1 MKSLSKTAAFLA
13 AAIIAIVLSSCA
25 TSRSFFDTKP
35 YEETEEEKTIQFPFT
50 VFGWYRNKLVEIEF
64 YDATKLIVSFPRI
77 GGAKKVIY
85 SYQMYSTLYSWKK
98 GHSDMQLCGIELKV
112 LCVQEKPYYGYDW
125 LTLCR
130 KGDFSKPI
138 SDPKNYTYRHTRNK
152 MAMIDFFGDNLTYKK
167 IENGDFDLSYSALPV
182 IRFQRM
188 DDEIR
193 QERQRIRE
201 YQRTGGSTSI
211 RRQY

>member
-1 MKSLSKTAAFLA
+1 MKNIKKPMAILATAV
-13 AAIIAIVLSSCA
+13 IAVVLSSCA
-25 TSRSFFDTKP
+25 TSRSFFDTTP
-35 YEETEEEKTIQFPFT
+35 YEETEEEKAIQYPFS
-50 VFGWYRNKLVEIEF
+50 VFGWYKNKLVEIEF

-77 GGAKKVIY
+77 AGAKKVIY

-138 SDPKNYTYRHTRNK
+138 SDPMNYTDRHTRNN
-152 MAMIDFFGDNLTYKK
+152 MAMIDFFGDNLTYRK
-167 IENGDFDLSYSALPV
+167 IKEGDFDLSYSALPV

-188 DDEIR
+188 DEEIK
-193 QERQRIRE
+193 QERQQRRE
-201 YQRTGGSTSI
+201 YKRTGGNTSI
-211 RRQY
+211 RKKY

>member
-1 MKSLSKTAAFLA
+1 MRNHRRT
-13 AAIIAIVLSSCA
+13 AAIIAATFIAIFLSSCA
-25 TSRSFFDTKP
+25 TSRSFFDTTP
-35 YEETEEEKTIQFPFT
+35 YEETEEEKAIQYPFT

-64 YDATKLIVSFPRI
+64 YNASKLIVSFPRI

-112 LCVQEKPYYGYDW
+112 ICVQEKPYYGFDW

-152 MAMIDFFGDNLTYKK
+152 MAMIDFFGDSLTYRK
-167 IENGDFDLSYSALPV
+167 IEEGDFDISYSALPV

-188 DDEIR
+188 DEEIR
-193 QERQRIRE
+193 QERQRRRE

>member
-1 MKSLSKTAAFLA
+1 MRNCRKTAAILTA
-13 AAIIAIVLSSCA
+13 VIMAIALSSCA

-35 YEETEEEKTIQFPFT
+35 YEETEEDKAIQYPFT
-50 VFGWYRNKLVEIEF
+50 VFGWYKNKLVEIEF
-64 YDATKLIVSFPRI
+64 YNATKLIVSFPRI

-98 GHSDMQLCGIELKV
+98 GHSDMQICGIELKV
-112 LCVQEKPYYGYDW
+112 ICAQEKPYSGFDW

-130 KGDFSKPI
+130 KGDFSKSI
-138 SDPKNYTYRHTRNK
+138 SDPMNYTDRRTRNK
-152 MAMIDFFGDNLTYKK
+152 MAMMDFFGDSLTYKK
-167 IENGDFDLSYSALPV
+167 IEEGDFDMSYSALPV

-188 DDEIR
+188 DEEIR
-193 QERQRIRE
+193 QERQRKRE

-211 RRQY
+211 RRKY